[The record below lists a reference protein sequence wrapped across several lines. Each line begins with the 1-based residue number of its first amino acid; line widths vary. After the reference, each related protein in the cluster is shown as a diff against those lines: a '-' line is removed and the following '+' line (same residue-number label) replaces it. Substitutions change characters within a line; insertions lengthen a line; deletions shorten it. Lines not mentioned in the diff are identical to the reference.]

1 VDDNKGDVEMV
12 SIGVC
17 EHHEMVRE
25 ALVKT
30 IAQMRDMKVTVAEN
44 TVENFVNGVARAKPD
59 VLVIDLAQ
67 PNNSGIDC
75 IQKVAK
81 VHGNGKVV
89 ALADDEDDET
99 LITAYDAGAKALIG
113 KARPIRDLHRTILDV
128 ATRPTAIE
136 PAQVLQARRRLKMS
150 GLASVTGIDATDRR
164 MLQLLTLGWTDRQIA
179 DDVCLSLQSVRNRM
193 SRLLNKFGMS
203 NRTQLALHSAASNGK
218 NGAANLADGI
228 HIPRHERTVNA

>member
-1 VDDNKGDVEMV
+1 MV

-17 EHHEMVRE
+17 EHHEMMRE
-25 ALVKT
+25 ALVKS
-30 IAQMRDMKVTVAEN
+30 IAQMRDMKVIVAEN
-44 TVENFVNGVARAKPD
+44 SVDNFLSGVAKAKPD
-59 VLVIDLAQ
+59 VLVIDVSQ
-67 PNNSGIDC
+67 PGDSGLDC
-75 IQKVAK
+75 IHKVAK
-81 VHGNGKVV
+81 VHGSGRVV
-89 ALADDEDDET
+89 ALADTDDDET
-99 LITAYDAGAKALIG
+99 LIGAFDAGAKALIA
-113 KARPIRDLHRTILDV
+113 KTRPIRDLHRTILEV
-128 ATRPTAIE
+128 ATRPTAID
-136 PAQVLQARRRLKMS
+136 PAQVAQARRRLKTL

-203 NRTQLALHSAASNGK
+203 NRTQLALHIAASNGR

>member
-1 VDDNKGDVEMV
+1 VDEHKGDVEMV

-25 ALVKT
+25 ALVKS

-44 TVENFVNGVARAKPD
+44 SVEDFVNGVARAKPD

-67 PNNSGIDC
+67 PNNSGFDC
-75 IQKVAK
+75 IQRVAK
-81 VHGNGKVV
+81 VHGTGKIV
-89 ALADDEDDET
+89 ALADEEDDET
-99 LITAYDAGAKALIG
+99 LIGAFDAGARALVG

-128 ATRPTAIE
+128 ATRPSAID
-136 PAQVLQARRRLKMS
+136 PAHVQQARRRLKMS

-203 NRTQLALHSAASNGK
+203 NRTQLALHIAASNGK
-218 NGAANLADGI
+218 NGAANFADGI
-228 HIPRHERTVNA
+228 NNTRHERTVNA